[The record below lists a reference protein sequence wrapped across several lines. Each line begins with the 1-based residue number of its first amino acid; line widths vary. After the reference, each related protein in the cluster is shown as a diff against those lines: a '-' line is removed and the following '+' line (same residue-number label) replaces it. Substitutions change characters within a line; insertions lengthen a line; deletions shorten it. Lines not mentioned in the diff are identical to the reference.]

1 MENMD
6 NQQKQTP
13 NEPAEQDDARRESE
27 RKKRR
32 LLSNILLAASI
43 LLFVMGSYS
52 LLEAYV
58 IRPRTDYVA
67 PPTPAPT
74 LPPTPVPTLPPDAA
88 QTPAPTIE
96 PTPYNLK
103 PARISFTTLEQ
114 VCEIQPVGYV
124 DPKTKEEVLPQDM
137 EPGKSYA
144 MGTVDSNII
153 AAWFKYGPSPGD
165 RGNAILDGHNRWKN
179 KYGVFNDLIKLK
191 PGDEIVIE
199 MDDGSYTYWY
209 VHEVNRFER
218 DEVPP
223 EVMEFRWGEEP
234 MLTLITCTG
243 TFDYKVGTHT
253 HRCVVVARM
262 NKPDVQAAQ

>member
-6 NQQKQTP
+6 NNKQSMP
-13 NEPAEQDDARRESE
+13 VPPEGQEDDAKREAK

-32 LLSNILLAASI
+32 LISNLLLVASA
-43 LLFVMGSYS
+43 LLFLAGAYS
-52 LLEAYV
+52 LLQAYV
-58 IRPRTDYVA
+58 IPPKTDYVA

-74 LPPTPVPTLPPDAA
+74 VAA
-88 QTPAPTIE
+88 TPAPTIDVAETPAPTPE

-124 DPKTKEEVLPQDM
+124 DPQTKEEVEPEDM

-153 AAWFKYGPSPGD
+153 AAWFKYGPAPGD

-179 KYGVFNDLIKLK
+179 KYGVFNDLIKLQT
-191 PGDEIVIE
+191 GDEIVIE
-199 MDDGSYTYWY
+199 MDDGSFTYWY
-209 VHEVNRFER
+209 VHEVNKFER
-218 DEVPP
+218 ESVPP
-223 EVMEFRWGEEP
+223 EVMELHWGEEP

-262 NKPDVQAAQ
+262 TPPEAQGAQ